1 MLWKYW
7 KNIKIDKDNAT
18 SQWGESK
25 TLEVEPV
32 EYKIIKVLFH
42 TIDKCNF
49 RLGPG
54 FTRSTQVSSCTMVG
68 WDH

>member
-1 MLWKYW
+1 MLH
-7 KNIKIDKDNAT
+7 
-18 SQWGESK
+18 WGESK

-32 EYKIIKVLFH
+32 ENKIIKVLFH
-42 TIDKCNF
+42 TIDKCDF

-54 FTRSTQVSSCTMVG
+54 FTRSTQVSGCAMVG